1 MCDYDFKVRRA
12 KFKRNAIH
20 PSVLDKHCQTQKIF
34 GNFRHCLSDRNPLTN
49 KIRPFTLS
57 I

>member
-34 GNFRHCLSDRNPLTN
+34 GNFRHWLSDRNPLTP
-49 KIRPFTLS
+49 KIRSFTLS